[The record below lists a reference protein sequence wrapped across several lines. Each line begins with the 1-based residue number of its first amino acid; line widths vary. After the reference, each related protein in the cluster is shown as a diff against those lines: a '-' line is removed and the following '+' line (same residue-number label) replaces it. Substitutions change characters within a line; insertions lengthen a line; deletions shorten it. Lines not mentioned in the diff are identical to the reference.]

1 MSEELDVPSFPAL
14 VTVQLLLR
22 GWGIWCRTWCG
33 CACCGEKNLFVPS
46 LWDLPSF
53 WGKPSSYSIAHYI
66 WRADCRLIVR
76 VKRLGKR
83 NTCVLLLLSN
93 TKNNMKALT
102 QSINSVLCVNWD
114 TIGIKQKFLCIIS
127 ETWKKTAYQSDTWCD
142 VWCDAWC
149 VTTCIAG
156 WTMLQAK
163 YWRDA
168 TTGCCRSSK
177 WWHPYL
183 VPYRREPI

>member
-22 GWGIWCRTWCG
+22 GWRIWCRTWCG
-33 CACCGEKNLFVPS
+33 CACCGEINLFVPS

-53 WGKPSSYSIAHYI
+53 WGKPSSYGIAHYI
-66 WRADCRLIVR
+66 WRANCRLIVG
-76 VKRLGKR
+76 VKRLGKM

-114 TIGIKQKFLCIIS
+114 TIEIKQKFLCIIS
-127 ETWKKTAYQSDTWCD
+127 KRPEKHSAYQSDT
-142 VWCDAWC
+142 WCDAWC
-149 VTTCIAG
+149 VTTCAAG
-156 WTMLQAK
+156 WIMLQAK
-163 YWRDA
+163 YRRDA

-177 WWHPYL
+177 WWHWYL
-183 VPYRREPI
+183 LPYRREPI

>member
-76 VKRLGKR
+76 VKRLGKM

-127 ETWKKTAYQSDTWCD
+127 KRPEKN
-142 VWCDAWC
+142 
-149 VTTCIAG
+149 CISERY
-156 WTMLQAK
+156 MVRCLV
-163 YWRDA
+163 R
-168 TTGCCRSSK
+168 CLVRHHVHCRLNNASS
-177 WWHPYL
+177 
-183 VPYRREPI
+183 